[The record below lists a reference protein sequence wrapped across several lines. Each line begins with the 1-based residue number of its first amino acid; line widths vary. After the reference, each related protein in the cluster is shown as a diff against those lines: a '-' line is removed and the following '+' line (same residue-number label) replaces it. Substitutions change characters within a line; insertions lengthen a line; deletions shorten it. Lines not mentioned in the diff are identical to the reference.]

1 MLERRNIRGHVAT
14 VALFAVVAV
23 AVLIA
28 LFKLSGALS
37 TGTSYEVKA
46 LVPQAGSLSQ
56 GVSVTMAG
64 ARVGTVQSVHR
75 RGVGALV
82 DIRIDDEA
90 VQPLPKDSTARLAV
104 RTPLGENYVE
114 LIPGRSRQAL
124 ASGDIV
130 PPEATDEYVDV
141 DQVLSILQGD
151 TREQARKLVQGLGA
165 AVDGRGP
172 QLGRTLSS
180 AAGALEGGSGLTA
193 RLHGDRRQIGQLV
206 KQLGDIGYAI
216 GERGE
221 SIKVLAKQGVT
232 TFSALA
238 GRDAAVRELIR
249 VLPSTLRQVQATTG
263 TLGEVSDRAAPV
275 LTNLATAVREVR
287 PAVRSLAPAAREG
300 RGVVDQLSSAAPRL
314 EQTLAAV
321 RSASSPVSKTLPA
334 LKQVLCQANPALRYL
349 KPYVPDFVSFAT
361 GLGAAANSY
370 DAIGHTIRLM
380 PVVGNLGENNLLGLP
395 EGISKATFDAIQKSP
410 LGDATPLSFLPFPE
424 PGRNNDVLQKDAPR
438 IMGPKDV
445 PGTGFKYPRITADC

>member
-1 MLERRNIRGHVAT
+1 MLERRSIRGHVAT
-14 VALFAVVAV
+14 IALFATVAV

-37 TGTSYEVKA
+37 TGKTYEVKA

-82 DIRIDDEA
+82 DIRIDDQA
-90 VQPLPKDSTARLAV
+90 VQPLPKDSTAQLAV

-114 LIPGRSRQAL
+114 LIPGRSAQAL
-124 ASGDIV
+124 GAGDII
-130 PPEATDEYVDV
+130 PPAATDEYVDV
-141 DQVLSILQGD
+141 DQVLSILKGR
-151 TREQARKLVQGLGA
+151 TREQARKLVQGLGT

-172 QLGRTLSS
+172 QLGSTLSS

-206 KQLGDIGYAI
+206 RQLGDIGYAI
-216 GERGE
+216 GERGA
-221 SIKVLAKQGVT
+221 SIRQLAKQGVT
-232 TFSALA
+232 TFDALA
-238 GRDAAVRELIR
+238 GRDDAVRELIR
-249 VLPSTLRQVQATTG
+249 VLPPTLTQVKATTG
-263 TLGEVSDRAAPV
+263 TLREVSDGAAPV
-275 LTNLATAVREVR
+275 LANLASAVREVR

-300 RGVVDQLSSAAPRL
+300 RAVVDQLGAAAPKL
-314 EQTLAAV
+314 ERTLASV

-334 LKQVLCQANPALRYL
+334 LKRVFCQANPALRYL
-349 KPYVPDFVSFAT
+349 KPYIADFVSFAT

-395 EGISKATFDAIQKSP
+395 EGMSKQLFDLTQSSP
-410 LGDATPLSFLPFPE
+410 VGQIAPLSFLPYPE
-424 PGRNNDVLQKDAPR
+424 PGQNNAVLDPR
-438 IMGPKDV
+438 SKRVMGPKDV